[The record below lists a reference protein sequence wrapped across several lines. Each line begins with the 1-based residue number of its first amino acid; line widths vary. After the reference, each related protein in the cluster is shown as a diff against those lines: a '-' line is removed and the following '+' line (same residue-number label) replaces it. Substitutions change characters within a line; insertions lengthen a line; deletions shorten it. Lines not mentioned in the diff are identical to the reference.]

1 MAIRHDPKV
10 YREVCTSLDAL
21 FKKHGDKASTC
32 INRYLKIRREKE
44 QKETRIEELEDELAS
59 LKKVDSLSRKPI
71 RKAARG

>member
-21 FKKHGDKASTC
+21 FRKHGDKAATC
-32 INRYLKIRREKE
+32 INRYLKIRRETE
-44 QKETRIEELEDELAS
+44 QKEARIEELEEELES

-71 RKAARG
+71 KKVSHG